1 MSPKPDSKGP
11 EECFLIVSS
20 DSSTDEE
27 IDANSKKQ
35 SSDAGHDTS
44 AEIRTHC
51 DREDGPISIPTD
63 EESETDH
70 APRDTDDD
78 LSDLSDNKHSNKE
91 PKRFSTPI
99 KTKSEK
105 SSSDSKKSF
114 LAMPNEGESSDSSDD
129 IDVPETLENNVPEIK
144 EADSYE
150 TRLTKSVTKE
160 VDSYENRV
168 TNNVT
173 KDIEKVLTNKVTIDE
188 TSNNENNATDKRKD
202 VSNTV
207 PSSVLNSVEET
218 DIEKTSAKSNEPS
231 PSSSGQSSKILHE
244 VSEEEKRQV
253 ALAELFNTDTE
264 SSMDT
269 ASQESASGKI
279 KNSKS
284 MMPPPKSAMV
294 APRAKTPPD
303 SPPVEVMISANGL
316 LSNGKF
322 HKFDLPEGVD
332 LSEFILKVLNGNI
345 PKKMILECVICKSK
359 RMIHNEGFFMRTV
372 TDLVTL
378 HRRCKLDSLR
388 MISISHTA
396 IEMRHQYK
404 LVTVTNSVPPF
415 LCEQI
420 YGPTIRINITNAETI
435 SWESLKV
442 GFFSPMHLPES
453 STDKNRRYLDCLK
466 LDTGLNPHFRRNS
479 FSYSCKICSKEEL
492 LESKSGDEIWEIL
505 RRHAQI
511 ELYFGMRIEN
521 LYNFGLP
528 KTFATTSFDTIKSS
542 VLSTPRMIPA
552 ARSPIKI
559 HRLVHYKKLYITL
572 CLLLFLGTQL
582 MVNNL
587 PTQKVLWTFVFQKCS
602 PM

>member
-1 MSPKPDSKGP
+1 MSPKQNSKGP

-20 DSSTDEE
+20 DSSSDEE
-27 IDANSKKQ
+27 IDTNSKKQ
-35 SSDAGHDTS
+35 YSDAGHDIS

-70 APRDTDDD
+70 VPRDTDDD

-114 LAMPNEGESSDSSDD
+114 LAMPNEGESSESSDD
-129 IDVPETLENNVPEIK
+129 IDVPETLENNVPETK

-150 TRLTKSVTKE
+150 NRL
-160 VDSYENRV
+160 

-173 KDIEKVLTNKVTIDE
+173 KDIEKVLTNKMKQAVIQTIDKVTIDE
-188 TSNNENNATDKRKD
+188 TSNNGNNATDKGND
-202 VSNTV
+202 VSNAV
-207 PSSVLNSVEET
+207 PSPVIHSRKET
-218 DIEKTSAKSNEPS
+218 SIEKTSTKSNEPS

-269 ASQESASGKI
+269 ASQESASGRI
-279 KNSKS
+279 KNPKS

-303 SPPVEVMISANGL
+303 SPPVEVMISENGL

-322 HKFDLPEGVD
+322 HKFNLPVGVD
-332 LSEFILKVLNGNI
+332 LSEFTLTVLNGII
-345 PKKMILECVICKSK
+345 PKTIILQCAICKSK
-359 RMIHNEGFFMRTV
+359 RMIHDEGFIMKTV
-372 TDLVTL
+372 TDLVSL

-388 MISISHTA
+388 TISISHTA

-404 LVTVTNSVPPF
+404 LVTATNSVPPF
-415 LCEQI
+415 RSEQI
-420 YGPTIRINITNAETI
+420 YGPNIRINITNVDTI
-435 SWESLKV
+435 PWEKLKADI
-442 GFFSPMHLPES
+442 FTPMHLAES

-479 FSYSCKICSKEEL
+479 FSYCCKICSKEEL
-492 LESKSGDEIWEIL
+492 LEWKSGDEIWEIL

-521 LYNFGLP
+521 IYNFGLP
-528 KTFATTSFDTIKSS
+528 KTFAASSFDTIRSS
-542 VLSTPRMIPA
+542 VLSTPRMRPV

-559 HRLVHYKKLYITL
+559 HRLVQYKNLYKTL
-572 CLLLFLGTQL
+572 CLILFLGTQQ
-582 MVNNL
+582 MVNNMPSHNVFWL
-587 PTQKVLWTFVFQKCS
+587 FVFLECS

>member
-1 MSPKPDSKGP
+1 MSPKQDSKGP

-20 DSSTDEE
+20 DSSPDEE
-27 IDANSKKQ
+27 IDTNSKKQ

-63 EESETDH
+63 EESETDY
-70 APRDTDDD
+70 APKDTDDD
-78 LSDLSDNKHSNKE
+78 LSDLSDHKHSNKE
-91 PKRFSTPI
+91 PKRFSTP
-99 KTKSEK
+99 KQKSEK

-114 LAMPNEGESSDSSDD
+114 LAMPNEGESSESSDD
-129 IDVPETLENNVPEIK
+129 IDVRETLENNVPEPK

-160 VDSYENRV
+160 VDSYENRL

-173 KDIEKVLTNKVTIDE
+173 KDIEKVLTNKVTIDD
-188 TSNNENNATDKRKD
+188 TSNNGNNATDKGND

-207 PSSVLNSVEET
+207 PSPVIHFTKET
-218 DIEKTSAKSNEPS
+218 EIEKLSTKSNEPC

-244 VSEEEKRQV
+244 VGEEEKRQV

-269 ASQESASGKI
+269 ASQESVSGKI
-279 KNSKS
+279 KNPKS
-284 MMPPPKSAMV
+284 MMPPPKSVMV

-322 HKFDLPEGVD
+322 HKFNLPVGVD
-332 LSEFILKVLNGNI
+332 LSEFILTVLNGII
-345 PKKMILECVICKSK
+345 PKTMILQCAICKSK
-359 RMIHNEGFFMRTV
+359 RMIHDEGFIMRTV

-388 MISISHTA
+388 TISISHTA

-404 LVTVTNSVPPF
+404 LVTVTNSVPP
-415 LCEQI
+415 LRSEQI
-420 YGPTIRINITNAETI
+420 PVYGPNIRINITNVETI
-435 SWESLKV
+435 AWETLKA
-442 GFFSPMHLPES
+442 GFFRPMHLSES

-479 FSYSCKICSKEEL
+479 FSYCCKICSKEEL

-511 ELYFGMRIEN
+511 ELYFGMRIDH

-528 KTFATTSFDTIKSS
+528 KTFATSSFDAIRSS
-542 VLSTPRMIPA
+542 VLSTPRMKPV

-559 HRLVHYKKLYITL
+559 YRLVHYKVYK
-572 CLLLFLGTQL
+572 
-582 MVNNL
+582 NL
-587 PTQKVLWTFVFQKCS
+587 KSIKICS
-602 PM
+602 